1 MNSIGSLSPSE
12 QSRYAGNPSQA
23 VNHIE
28 SIYDRAAN
36 AVNQQDNIDPLA
48 AYMAQKND
56 ANLKNGFLSLTT
68 RLKMFS
74 DIVSEIIRN
83 SR

>member
-1 MNSIGSLSPSE
+1 MT
-12 QSRYAGNPSQA
+12 
-23 VNHIE
+23 V
-28 SIYDRAAN
+28 
-36 AVNQQDNIDPLA
+36 DPLA

>member
-1 MNSIGSLSPSE
+1 MNGIGSLSPSE

-48 AYMAQKND
+48 AYMAQKMTRI
-56 ANLKNGFLSLTT
+56 LKTA
-68 RLKMFS
+68 FS
-74 DIVSEIIRN
+74 A
-83 SR
+83 